1 MAGKTQADK
10 PTAFAGSQ
18 VRNRTPL
25 SWKSGA
31 PWHSHFSTWIAQ
43 YTQPVWQEA
52 YFFSKLSMYSFFFLL
67 LSWAEICNG
76 RGDERITLQLLS
88 VRDNRGWDGG
98 MASSEFQEELT
109 SELDNKTINPSSLSE
124 PMGGAQGQVSHMVV
138 SWLLWKI
145 PSAGPETHR
154 NHSVSPLCP
163 SYQVTIIKPCMEHT
177 GHRDTWILV
186 KDVRARID
194 EIVRGLRKPTGNM
207 ITPRPPPLLF
217 FCPLFSV
224 CLFLLKYNMSKY

>member
-1 MAGKTQADK
+1 MFNKLPTTLTWKWNQCSQNGSVGWARAGGGSSF
-10 PTAFAGSQ
+10 AFTLNAFQRGSRAFQ
-18 VRNRTPL
+18 IQWFCLN
-25 SWKSGA
+25 
-31 PWHSHFSTWIAQ
+31 
-43 YTQPVWQEA
+43 
-52 YFFSKLSMYSFFFLL
+52 
-67 LSWAEICNG
+67 
-76 RGDERITLQLLS
+76 
-88 VRDNRGWDGG
+88 
-98 MASSEFQEELT
+98 SEFQEELT

-145 PSAGPETHR
+145 PSAGPETHS